1 MSSKRAR
8 SNSKSQ
14 LAAIEAYGPVTD
26 KMTGRLMN
34 GGMMTLTAPGA
45 LEAAKRSGPPDFH
58 SYDGETQEMAILAQ
72 LTMPEDHGA
81 WLC

>member
-8 SNSKSQ
+8 SNSKSS
-14 LAAIEAYGPVTD
+14 LAAITAYGPT
-26 KMTGRLMN
+26 MSAS
-34 GGMMTLTAPGA
+34 GGMMLTAPGA
-45 LEAAKRSGPPDFH
+45 LEEAKRSGPPDFH